1 MAAKVLISFKNI
13 RKNLANMN
21 EPGPENSTMSAIN
34 IKWKTKTIAE
44 DVEQLLL
51 NNIIE
56 FMKANSIEWVRKLT
70 STCIMRDQSQ
80 TTGTFQKD
88 ILNGANL
95 EVVTSVKVYSSW
107 SA

>member
-51 NNIIE
+51 DNIIE

-70 STCIMRDQSQ
+70 ST
-80 TTGTFQKD
+80 
-88 ILNGANL
+88 LNTEPALYYERPVSDYRYISEGY
-95 EVVTSVKVYSSW
+95 T
-107 SA
+107 